1 MNRSNHYSVI
11 VIGVGSMGAAA
22 CYYLARRGVSVLGL
36 EQFDL
41 VHDRGSHAGQSR
53 IIRKAYFEHPD
64 YVPLLKHAYQNW
76 QSLEQ
81 ETNARVYY
89 PTGIVYFGKPELAT
103 LKGIRKSA
111 SLYNIPVESLEQGQ
125 VSERFPQFKIPSGF
139 EALFEPDAG
148 FITPER
154 AVHLYT
160 QEAIKNGAVI
170 KTQSSVK
177 DWKQVGGIISIT
189 TASGEYTCEK
199 LIVTAGAWTSKLIP
213 HLKTELKVTQQLLAW
228 VRPKNREIFSLE
240 NFPCWFVEDPQRGV
254 FYGFPFL
261 SSDRFDGPAGLK
273 LAHHFPGELWD
284 ADNVSTAVSKGAE
297 DTVRYAL
304 GKYLPEAGDEIVSFK
319 HCLYTYSQDENF
331 IIDHLPGYD
340 KRVTVACG
348 FSGHGFKFVSVVGEI
363 LADMAVDGKSELPID
378 FLSLKRLRKN
388 NSGC

>member
-1 MNRSNHYSVI
+1 MMNRSNHYNVI

-41 VHDRGSHAGQSR
+41 VHDRGSHSGQSR

-64 YVPLLKHAYQNW
+64 YVPLLERAYQNW

-89 PTGIVYFGKPELAT
+89 PTGIVYFGKPELDT

-111 SLYNIPVESLEQGQ
+111 SLYNIPVESLDEVQ
-125 VSERFPQFKIPSGF
+125 VTERFSQFKIPSCF
-139 EALFEPDAG
+139 QALFEPDAG

-154 AVHLYT
+154 AVRLYA

-170 KTQSSVK
+170 KTQSPVKNWKHDGSV
-177 DWKQVGGIISIT
+177 IRIA
-189 TASGEYTCEK
+189 TASGEYTCDK
-199 LIVTAGAWTSKLIP
+199 LIVTAGAWTSALIP
-213 HLKTELKVTQQLLAW
+213 DLKTELKVTRQLLAW
-228 VRPKNREIFSLE
+228 VYPKNPEIFSWR
-240 NFPCWFVEDPQRGV
+240 NFPCWFVDDPARGV

-261 SSDRFDGPAGLK
+261 PSDRFDGPAGLK

-284 ADNVSTAVSKGAE
+284 ADNVSTVVSKSAE
-297 DTVRYAL
+297 DTLRYAL
-304 GKYLPEAGDEIVSFK
+304 EKYLPEAGDDIVGFK
-319 HCLYTYSQDENF
+319 HCLYTYSRDENF
-331 IIDHLPGYD
+331 IIDHLPGHG
-340 KRVTVACG
+340 KQVTVACG

-363 LADMAVDGKSELPID
+363 LADMAVKGKTEMPID
-378 FLSLKRLRKN
+378 FLSLKRLAKKN
-388 NSGC
+388 